1 MRLAKEVLEFVDSP
15 KKLWIHLKTEFR
27 NLFFERLI
35 VEKQME
41 RLCETRKDL
50 TLDKLIDTIQEHNK
64 NSGFIKFVNRKLG
77 KFQIEAL
84 DVGVSSEK
92 HFKRIFQEIFK
103 YWFLEKFN
111 EVFLRTKEEKNE
123 NEEIENV
130 DSRQKGSKII
140 NYENEGEGNKI
151 EGNSQRRLEKVTDFE
166 SFF

>member
-1 MRLAKEVLEFVDSP
+1 MRLAKEVLDFVDSP

-41 RLCETRKDL
+41 KLCETRKDL
-50 TLDKLIDTIQEHNK
+50 TLDKLIDRIQEHNK
-64 NSGFIKFVNRKLG
+64 NSGFIKFVNRKLE
-77 KFQIEAL
+77 KFKIEAL
-84 DVGVSSEK
+84 DVGVNSEK

-111 EVFLRTKEEKNE
+111 EAFLRTKEEKNE
-123 NEEIENV
+123 VEEKGNV
-130 DSRQKGSKII
+130 DTLQKGSKII
-140 NYENEGEGNKI
+140 NYEKESEENII
-151 EGNSQRRLEKVTDFE
+151 ERNSQRRLEKVTDFE